1 MERPKIVITGV
12 GIITAHGA
20 GDAVNWSKIAAGE
33 SGIRPISAFDAS
45 SYRFNAGGEALCLDE
60 IIRQTPETRRF
71 DRASHLLIETVR
83 QALVQAQLHC
93 PLRTERLLVSLG
105 TTLGGMISGER
116 FHREMLAKGLRKT
129 RISLLSDYYAHHQ
142 SINLFRTLNLTGDF
156 RVFSNAC
163 TSGANA
169 VGHAFRALRTGA
181 ADMAIC
187 GGYDTMTEFTFAGF
201 SSLMAM
207 TRSLCRPFDR
217 ERDGLVLGEGAAV
230 FVLETRDHALS
241 RGAAMLGEIAGYGE
255 SADAYHMTTPD
266 PSGAG
271 AVLAMRRALGDAGN
285 PDIDYV
291 NAHGTGTQ
299 LNDAMESA
307 AIKTVFGGNIMPP
320 VSSIKPMLGH
330 LLGGA
335 GAVEAAVSLFAIR
348 NKFLPPNLNYRTP
361 DPACDLNVIAE
372 GRSCQVTTVLS
383 NSFGFG
389 GSNAALVIREAR

>member
-1 MERPKIVITGV
+1 MERPKIVITGI

-20 GDAVNWSKIAAGE
+20 GESVNWSRTS
-33 SGIRPISAFDAS
+33 SGQASIRPITAFDAS
-45 SYRFNAGGEALCLDE
+45 RYRFNAGGEAVCLNDV
-60 IIRQTPETRRF
+60 IRTDPTTRRF
-71 DRASHLLIETVR
+71 DRASFLLIETVQ
-83 QALVQAQLHC
+83 QAMAQARIRM
-93 PLRTERLLVSLG
+93 PSSTRLLVSLG

-116 FHREMLAKGLRKT
+116 FHREALAKGLKKARV
-129 RISLLSDYYAHHQ
+129 SLLSDYYAHHQ
-142 SINLFRTLNLTGDF
+142 AINLFRTLNLAGDF

-169 VGHAFRALRTGA
+169 IGHAFRALRSGA
-181 ADMAIC
+181 ADVAIC

-207 TRSLCRPFDR
+207 TRSLCRPFDQ

-230 FVLETRDHALS
+230 FVLETRDHALN
-241 RGAAMLGEIAGYGE
+241 RGASLLGEIAGYGE

-266 PSGAG
+266 PSAAG
-271 AVLAMRRALGDAGN
+271 AVLAMQQALDDAGN
-285 PDIDYV
+285 PDVDYI

-307 AIKTVFGGNIMPP
+307 AIKTVFGDRNDLPP
-320 VSSIKPMLGH
+320 VSSIKPMIGH

-372 GRSCQVTTVLS
+372 GRNCHVATVLS

-389 GSNAALVIREAR
+389 GSNAALVIREVM